1 MADTTVTPVRARLVR
16 TLGNAAAA
24 GAVAGVIAAVAARG
38 AMRAFVVGVGGA
50 AEFTVG
56 GSTAILASGLLI
68 GAGFGMAY
76 PLLGRVP
83 GPVLLRGL
91 LFGVIGLVAVQI
103 PAFAG
108 GIDEAVGDPRLGF
121 ALFVPVPFIYGV
133 VTALA
138 VAGLERRFADPAD
151 QPFGLWAGAIL
162 AGALGLLVVVGP
174 LLTSYSRVLDD
185 LIR

>member
-1 MADTTVTPVRARLVR
+1 MADTTVKPVRARLVR

-56 GSTAILASGLLI
+56 GSAAILASGLLI

-91 LFGVIGLVAVQI
+91 LFGVIGLVAVQV

-138 VAGLERRFADPAD
+138 VAGLERRSRTLPTSPSACGRGRSWLAP
-151 QPFGLWAGAIL
+151 WACWSWSGRF
-162 AGALGLLVVVGP
+162 
-174 LLTSYSRVLDD
+174 SH
-185 LIR
+185 LIRGCSTT